1 MGISC
6 GPPAKRMR
14 AVRSVDQSLDFPSR
28 SSVVTI
34 RMAEM
39 ICLGTAMPMD
49 DALVVRPTP
58 TIHEAEHQQFALNA
72 RRTPERVVNTH
83 LVDQH
88 P

>member
-1 MGISC
+1 
-6 GPPAKRMR
+6 
-14 AVRSVDQSLDFPSR
+14 
-28 SSVVTI
+28 
-34 RMAEM
+34 MAEM
-39 ICLGTAMPMD
+39 ICLGMAMPMD